1 MIARSSFAAGLCL
14 ASLSPS
20 LVAANTLQVAPD
32 ASPPAVRATVLPGAG
47 GYPAAATAPPPALRP
62 GPVSLNLPGVEVRD
76 FARAVLGDALGLR
89 YAVSPS
95 AQGKVNLVTP
105 HPVAAVDAL
114 RLAEDA
120 LRNAG
125 FALVLST
132 GTYTVT
138 PLAEARGQSA
148 VLAPS
153 QAGYGS
159 EVLTLGFANAEELR
173 KLLDPIVPGV
183 IVAADPTGSTLTIAG
198 STGQRQSMRDLVRQ
212 FDVDWLR
219 GMSFALYV
227 PQNTDARLIA
237 PELEKLI
244 NAPGAPTSGMVRL
257 LAMER
262 LNGIIAISA
271 QRQYLDDV
279 RRWVEVLDHEGRST
293 ERRLYV
299 YRVQN
304 GRAADMAKVLAAAFG
319 GGAAGAQDTASG
331 ADAQRSGGLIAQM
344 QNAQTSLPA
353 GQTLPGQAPAP
364 AGQSL
369 RVSGLDSPLTITSD
383 ETNNAVVAFA
393 TPREYAILEDALRKL
408 DVVPM
413 QVMIEVAITEVTL
426 NDALR
431 YGSQWF
437 FRVNGNQYALS
448 QGEGAAPAS
457 MFPGFTYSL
466 RTGSVTAAIS
476 ALSSVTHVEVLSS
489 PNLLVINNQT
499 ASLEVGDQV
508 PISTGSAVN
517 NVSLVSGIDYRDTGV
532 LMKVTPRV
540 NSGGLVLLDIAQEVS
555 DVSPTSTSKI
565 DSPTISVRKIA
576 TSIAVQDG
584 QTIALGGLIRDNA
597 NKARAGVPLLGA
609 IPLAGALFGSRDNKR
624 ARTELLVLLTPHVIR
639 NTVEADGVA
648 DELRRKIRAI
658 TPTPPK
664 FEP

>member
-1 MIARSSFAAGLCL
+1 MIARSSLAAGLCL
-14 ASLSPS
+14 TSLLPGQV
-20 LVAANTLQVAPD
+20 LAQPAAP
-32 ASPPAVRATVLPGAG
+32 PPAVRATVLPGQG
-47 GYPAAATAPPPALRP
+47 GYPAAPSVSRPPPRP
-62 GPVSLNLPGVEVRD
+62 GPVSLNLPGVEVQD
-76 FARAVLGDALGLR
+76 FAKAALGDALGLR
-89 YAVSPS
+89 YAVAPS
-95 AQGKVNLVTP
+95 ARGRVSLVTP
-105 HPVAAVDAL
+105 RAVAAADAL
-114 RLAEDA
+114 GLIEEA

-125 FALVLST
+125 LALVLS
-132 GTYTVT
+132 GGVYTVT

-148 VLAPS
+148 ALDAS
-153 QAGYGS
+153 QPGYGS
-159 EVLTLGFANAEELR
+159 EVIALSFANAEELR
-173 KLLDPIVPGV
+173 KLLEPIAPGV
-183 IVAADPTGSTLTIAG
+183 IVAADAPGRTLTIAG
-198 STGQRQSMRDLVRQ
+198 STGQRRTVRDLVQQ

-244 NAPGAPTSGMVRL
+244 NAPGAPTAGMVRL

-279 RRWVEVLDHEGRST
+279 KRWIEVLDHEGRSN

-304 GRAADMAKVLAAAFG
+304 GRAADLAKVLAAAFG
-319 GGAAGAQDTASG
+319 GEAAGAAEG
-331 ADAQRSGGLIAQM
+331 ATIAGDQRSGGLIAQM
-344 QNAQTSLPA
+344 QNAQSA
-353 GQTLPGQAPAP
+353 SASGQTLPGQAPTP
-364 AGQSL
+364 AAQSM
-369 RVSGLDSPLTITSD
+369 RMGGLDAQLTITSD
-383 ETNNAVVAFA
+383 ETNNAIVAFA

-437 FRVNGNQYALS
+437 FKVNGNQYGLS
-448 QGEGAAPAS
+448 QGETATPAPT
-457 MFPGFTYSL
+457 FPGFTYGL

-476 ALSSVTHVEVLSS
+476 ALSNVTHVEVLSA

-555 DVSPTSTSKI
+555 DVSPTASSKI
-565 DSPTISVRKIA
+565 DSPTISVRKVA

-597 NKARAGVPLLGA
+597 NKARSGVPILGA
-609 IPLAGALFGSRDNKR
+609 APIVGALFGSRDNKR
-624 ARTELLVLLTPHVIR
+624 LRTELLVLLTPHVIR
-639 NTVEADGVA
+639 NTAEADDVA
-648 DELRRKIRAI
+648 EELRRKIRAI
-658 TPTPPK
+658 SPKPPK